1 MASIAIIDYGMGNLH
16 SIAKAVEHV
25 AGDDRVWVSAD
36 PDTIRRADRVIFPGV
51 GAIRDCMAE
60 LRRLGLD
67 ELLREV
73 ARDKPLL
80 GVCLGMQ
87 ALLDHS
93 EENGGV
99 DGLGLIPARCA
110 FPRGP
115 DGPRQRRAPQDP
127 PHGLEPGA
135 PDGAPPLWKDIPD
148 GSRFYFV
155 HSYYATPADP
165 AHLAGRTEY
174 GLGFA
179 AAVARENLFAV
190 QCHPEKSQ
198 HAGLQLLA
206 NFVRWNGEVPATEWH
221 GGIHH
226 RLFPSHSPTRIRSNH
241 EELSNV
247 ADPGH

>member
-67 ELLREV
+67 EHARGR
-73 ARDKPLL
+73 RDKPLL

-99 DGLGLIPARCA
+99 DAWA
-110 FPRGP
+110 
-115 DGPRQRRAPQDP
+115 
-127 PHGLEPGA
+127 
-135 PDGAPPLWKDIPD
+135 
-148 GSRFYFV
+148 
-155 HSYYATPADP
+155 
-165 AHLAGRTEY
+165 
-174 GLGFA
+174 
-179 AAVARENLFAV
+179 
-190 QCHPEKSQ
+190 
-198 HAGLQLLA
+198 
-206 NFVRWNGEVPATEWH
+206 
-221 GGIHH
+221 
-226 RLFPSHSPTRIRSNH
+226 
-241 EELSNV
+241 
-247 ADPGH
+247 

>member
-25 AGDDRVWVSAD
+25 AGDGRVWVSAD
-36 PDTIRRADRVIFPGV
+36 PDTLRRADRVIFPGV

-60 LRRLGLD
+60 LHRLGLD

-73 ARDKPLL
+73 AREKPLL

-87 ALLDHS
+87 ALLEHS

-99 DGLGLIPARCA
+99 DGLGLIPGQVRR
-110 FPRGP
+110 FPEGL
-115 DGPRQRRAPQDP
+115 ADP
-127 PHGLEPGA
+127 ASGERLKIPHMGWNQVHQTTPH
-135 PDGAPPLWKDIPD
+135 PLWKDIPD

-155 HSYYATPADP
+155 HSYFATPAEP

-206 NFVRWNGEVPATEWH
+206 NFVRWNGEVPARH
-221 GGIHH
+221 
-226 RLFPSHSPTRIRSNH
+226 
-241 EELSNV
+241 
-247 ADPGH
+247 

>member
-93 EENGGV
+93 EENDGV
-99 DGLGLIPARCA
+99 DTLGLIPGRVRRFPERLADPASGARLKV
-110 FPRGP
+110 
-115 DGPRQRRAPQDP
+115 
-127 PHGLEPGA
+127 PHMGWNQVYQAGA
-135 PDGAPPLWKDIPD
+135 HPLWKDIPE

-165 AHLAGRTEY
+165 AHLAGRTGY
-174 GLGFA
+174 GLDFA
-179 AAVARENLFAV
+179 AAVARENIFAV

-206 NFVRWNGEVPATEWH
+206 NFVRWNGEVRAS
-221 GGIHH
+221 
-226 RLFPSHSPTRIRSNH
+226 R
-241 EELSNV
+241 
-247 ADPGH
+247 